1 MSHLKDSW
9 DGVAGVSPDKEERKI
24 LYATLD
30 SFRLAHFNIT
40 HRRRQNFYALP
51 SAESQLLSAPPF
63 NFLSTL
69 ERVDDAIDANADIA
83 AEILKIGLGSFGLQ
97 DGPGLDPVHWHGKA
111 KTSDLDKARSTIRQF
126 YRDWSS
132 EGASERRAS
141 YGPVLRD
148 IDATFANVSDKRGIR
163 VLVPGAGLG
172 RLVLE
177 LCKQGYD
184 VEGNEVSY
192 HQLIASNWILNHCD
206 EADQYTLFPFAS
218 DFSNVISRADQLKM
232 VQIPDVHAAS
242 ALLDSHAPSQRS
254 VVGRMS
260 MTAADFTELYND
272 AKNKAAFEAVATVF
286 FLDTAQNVIRYIQTV
301 HHCLKP
307 GGIWTNNGP
316 LLWHWNS
323 EKEQPAKNGHNEQL
337 ADHMSRG
344 SIELTVEEVLEIIGS
359 MGFEIDDRG
368 IRNEESASGYVQNP
382 NSLLQNSYRATLVLP
397 AFTGENRRMGCLHS
411 FRHFWSG
418 RRHISRQQQDCGPTT
433 VDTFS
438 RSSSSYKKPRIVMK
452 EFDSGEDD
460 VAATAT
466 ELRRSS
472 QQYIVRDVDCSLSP
486 VVVEL
491 QDLIENDA
499 LIHRLFTDMFLEV
512 PRHSFF
518 DRDPSGR
525 PQIRDYK
532 TLLQHLNDIISRAPE
547 FNTTIMMGFP
557 INAVLAFPMAT
568 RSGIAAFLDE
578 KVNAQI
584 RKILQTW
591 AIFLGSPSSRYVL
604 DAGPERGGWL
614 GATALALMPNF
625 SADYVCNPAEPH
637 YGFQSWDD
645 FFTRRLR
652 NGARPVDSPKDS
664 SVIANPCESSP
675 YRLAFRVPAQAQ
687 FWMKEQSYS
696 LLDMLA
702 DDALSPRFY
711 GGTVYQAYLG
721 CTNYH
726 RWHSPVSGTI
736 RKAYG
741 KPGAYYA
748 QAPRVG
754 FDPSTPNSS
763 QAYLTQVATRA
774 MIFIDADDAK
784 IGLMCFMPVGI
795 TECSSCEVGV
805 SEGQRVEKG
814 DEIGMFH
821 YGGSTSESPLP
832 QAPVLI
838 QPLLPSLPPQP
849 PPHPSASVTD
859 EVVLMNS
866 RFKQFGASFG
876 SKRNPNRNRDNNTT
890 TTSNPSNGSSLTLAP
905 PSTTNGLLPTPSNHT
920 SSTTS
925 LPMNP
930 PPNNGLGRPPSY
942 TYNPNAPRTMSPM
955 PPQQQQMAHHPP
967 PIHTGAYPQGHP
979 ALNGAQQQPPG
990 YGGGGGGA
998 GGGYPQPN
1006 GMHGAGAPQ
1015 PTLGQYPTRGPP
1027 VEVEGAGRSKAQLIV
1042 GIDFVSHRFPPSG
1055 KKHPQLTTGQ
1065 GTTFS
1070 GVAFAFATN
1079 TEAKEDIITEWPGAG
1094 NQTKQKIPTV
1104 LYYDQYQKV
1113 VGWGPDIADALAPT
1127 GYPKPGVQKVEW
1139 FKLQLMLSGNTY
1151 IDPINLPPLPP
1162 GKSEIDVAADYLFK
1176 LRQAMRNQLQ
1186 KTLGEVFN
1194 REERN
1199 IRYFLTVPAIW
1210 NDAGKAA
1217 TRAAAIQAGFLR
1229 DENDN
1234 RLTLITEPEAA
1245 AMFCSKTGLLNLKIR
1260 DAVLIVDC
1268 GGGTVDLI
1276 AYEVEEETPFTVAE
1290 CTAGSG
1296 DSCGSTA
1303 LNRNFSNIL
1312 RAKIRKMKLPDGS
1325 KTAGKVY
1332 AKCIMDF
1339 ENRIKADFRNN
1350 GQKWAVDVG
1359 IEAEFPEAGIE
1370 EGYMTFTNEE
1380 ILQCFEPVV
1389 NRILELVRNQIIA
1402 IQAQNRLLQNVL
1414 VVGGF
1419 GASEYLFQQIRLHVP
1434 PQFQSKVVRPMDSVA
1449 AIVKGAVTAG
1459 ITERVITSRVARRHY
1474 LMATLQPFREGHHPE
1489 QYRVPS
1495 LDGKD
1500 RCKYTRQIFVQK
1512 GQRVKIGEPVKVS
1525 FFRQVAPGA
1534 TLMYEDILYACDEDV
1549 CPEYTKDP
1557 RIKEV
1562 VTLTSDLSRKNLEK
1576 DFERMDT
1583 PQGTFYR
1590 VYFDILLAL
1599 DGSEFNAELVCQGE
1613 HWRPDRSDNATRGK
1627 QNVWEPWLDAICRGL
1642 VDFPLHTTL
1651 SIKMRIRKFPSISC
1665 PVTIQ
1670 LLLLLPT
1677 LTYGFDCSHIRA
1689 DKQSFDISDLGNPI
1703 SVMKSENHSPSPT
1716 MTNTTFTIDICK
1728 PLKKAK
1734 GIPKEEDCPNG
1745 TRICAIKRLIN
1756 TFENS
1761 TSFEDA
1767 IPIAGQYTLH
1777 GGTELDPDITRLK
1790 TSSTASD
1797 REKEGFRLAVQGPKY
1812 PETNG
1817 LKQKAVI
1824 EFLCADKA
1832 TEKKEEI
1839 KKRQGV
1845 VAGRD
1850 DEEEDHSATG
1860 EVADDGHGGTLKYL
1874 DYSTVGESQVLSLE
1888 WRTKYACE
1896 DAGKNGSDD
1905 KNSSGHWGVFTW
1917 FIIIIFLGTA
1927 AYLIFGSW
1935 LNYNRYSAR
1944 GWDLVPH
1951 SETIRDIPYIF
1962 KDWMRRVVS
1971 TLQGGGSRGG
1981 YSAV

>member
-1 MSHLKDSW
+1 
-9 DGVAGVSPDKEERKI
+9 
-24 LYATLD
+24 
-30 SFRLAHFNIT
+30 
-40 HRRRQNFYALP
+40 
-51 SAESQLLSAPPF
+51 
-63 NFLSTL
+63 
-69 ERVDDAIDANADIA
+69 
-83 AEILKIGLGSFGLQ
+83 
-97 DGPGLDPVHWHGKA
+97 
-111 KTSDLDKARSTIRQF
+111 
-126 YRDWSS
+126 
-132 EGASERRAS
+132 
-141 YGPVLRD
+141 
-148 IDATFANVSDKRGIR
+148 
-163 VLVPGAGLG
+163 
-172 RLVLE
+172 
-177 LCKQGYD
+177 
-184 VEGNEVSY
+184 
-192 HQLIASNWILNHCD
+192 
-206 EADQYTLFPFAS
+206 
-218 DFSNVISRADQLKM
+218 
-232 VQIPDVHAAS
+232 
-242 ALLDSHAPSQRS
+242 
-254 VVGRMS
+254 
-260 MTAADFTELYND
+260 
-272 AKNKAAFEAVATVF
+272 
-286 FLDTAQNVIRYIQTV
+286 
-301 HHCLKP
+301 
-307 GGIWTNNGP
+307 
-316 LLWHWNS
+316 
-323 EKEQPAKNGHNEQL
+323 
-337 ADHMSRG
+337 
-344 SIELTVEEVLEIIGS
+344 
-359 MGFEIDDRG
+359 
-368 IRNEESASGYVQNP
+368 
-382 NSLLQNSYRATLVLP
+382 
-397 AFTGENRRMGCLHS
+397 
-411 FRHFWSG
+411 
-418 RRHISRQQQDCGPTT
+418 
-433 VDTFS
+433 
-438 RSSSSYKKPRIVMK
+438 
-452 EFDSGEDD
+452 
-460 VAATAT
+460 
-466 ELRRSS
+466 
-472 QQYIVRDVDCSLSP
+472 
-486 VVVEL
+486 
-491 QDLIENDA
+491 
-499 LIHRLFTDMFLEV
+499 
-512 PRHSFF
+512 
-518 DRDPSGR
+518 
-525 PQIRDYK
+525 
-532 TLLQHLNDIISRAPE
+532 
-547 FNTTIMMGFP
+547 
-557 INAVLAFPMAT
+557 
-568 RSGIAAFLDE
+568 
-578 KVNAQI
+578 
-584 RKILQTW
+584 
-591 AIFLGSPSSRYVL
+591 
-604 DAGPERGGWL
+604 
-614 GATALALMPNF
+614 
-625 SADYVCNPAEPH
+625 
-637 YGFQSWDD
+637 
-645 FFTRRLR
+645 
-652 NGARPVDSPKDS
+652 
-664 SVIANPCESSP
+664 
-675 YRLAFRVPAQAQ
+675 
-687 FWMKEQSYS
+687 
-696 LLDMLA
+696 
-702 DDALSPRFY
+702 
-711 GGTVYQAYLG
+711 
-721 CTNYH
+721 
-726 RWHSPVSGTI
+726 
-736 RKAYG
+736 
-741 KPGAYYA
+741 
-748 QAPRVG
+748 
-754 FDPSTPNSS
+754 
-763 QAYLTQVATRA
+763 
-774 MIFIDADDAK
+774 
-784 IGLMCFMPVGI
+784 
-795 TECSSCEVGV
+795 
-805 SEGQRVEKG
+805 
-814 DEIGMFH
+814 
-821 YGGSTSESPLP
+821 
-832 QAPVLI
+832 
-838 QPLLPSLPPQP
+838 
-849 PPHPSASVTD
+849 
-859 EVVLMNS
+859 MNS
-866 RFKQFGASFG
+866 RFKQFGASLG

-890 TTSNPSNGSSLTLAP
+890 TTNNSNSSSLTLVP
-905 PSTTNGLLPTPSNHT
+905 PTNGVIPTPVNNT

-930 PPNNGLGRPPSY
+930 PQNGLGRPPSY
-942 TYNPNAPRTMSPM
+942 TYNPNAPRAQSPM
-955 PPQQQQMAHHPP
+955 PPPQQQQMAHHPP

-979 ALNGAQQQPPG
+979 ALNGAPQPPG
-990 YGGGGGGA
+990 YGGAGGGGY
-998 GGGYPQPN
+998 GQPN
-1006 GMHGAGAPQ
+1006 GMHGASAPQ
-1015 PTLGQYPTRGPP
+1015 PTLGQYQARGAP

-1042 GIDFVSHRFPPSG
+1042 GIDF
-1055 KKHPQLTTGQ
+1055 

-1434 PQFQSKVVRPMDSVA
+1434 PQFNSKVVRPMDSVA

-1599 DGSEFNAELVCQGE
+1599 DGSEFNAELSNSRASVK
-1613 HWRPDRSDNATRGK
+1613 TL
-1627 QNVWEPWLDAICRGL
+1627 QNQQILY
-1642 VDFPLHTTL
+1642 FPVP
-1651 SIKMRIRKFPSISC
+1651 RPSISMRVRKYTSILC
-1665 PVTIQ
+1665 PITIH
-1670 LLLLLPT
+1670 LLLPT
-1677 LTYGFDCSHIRA
+1677 FTYAMSFDCSSVRD
-1689 DKQSFDISDLGNPI
+1689 DKQSFDISALGKPI
-1703 SVMKSENHSPSPT
+1703 SVMTSEDNSPSPT
-1716 MTNTTFTIDICK
+1716 MTNTTFTVDICK

-1745 TRICAIKRLIN
+1745 TRICGIRRLVNAI
-1756 TFENS
+1756 ENS
-1761 TSFEDA
+1761 TLIQEA
-1767 IPIAGQYTLH
+1767 IPIAGHYPLH
-1777 GGTELDPDITRLK
+1777 DGTQLDPKITRLK
-1790 TSSTASD
+1790 TSSSASD
-1797 REKEGFRLAVQGPKY
+1797 REKEGFRLELHGPKY
-1812 PETNG
+1812 PDKDPK
-1817 LKQKAVI
+1817 KQKAVI

-1832 TEKKEEI
+1832 EETKTRQKERDLVAS
-1839 KKRQGV
+1839 KRGN
-1845 VAGRD
+1845 D
-1850 DEEEDHSATG
+1850 DEDDGEEDHSATG
-1860 EVADDGHGGTLKYL
+1860 EITEDGHGGTVKYI
-1874 DYSTVGESQVLSLE
+1874 DFAMVGDSQVLSLE

-1896 DAGKNGSDD
+1896 NAKGEDKGS
-1905 KNSSGHWGVFTW
+1905 SSGHWGFFTW
-1917 FIIIIFLGTA
+1917 FIIILLITSSGSCRIFLATA

-1962 KDWMRRVVS
+1962 KDWMRRVVN